1 MDLSIY
7 ILLIYEIFYIYDQ
20 YYFINTA
27 LQVTDEITTDV
38 FEHHAKALMVEH
50 VEENPDSPLFLYL
63 SLQNNHGPLTH
74 IQDSHF
80 SDIEL
85 ELINNIPNE
94 VRRAYTRLNIKLDH
108 FLRNTIQNLKVNFFL
123 YFIFGFSLY
132 RGACSYSIARLFP
145 AIDSSPSSLLRNHEI
160 FRPPVAHE
168 RIGVSI
174 ESVEIFVRSAVV
186 FVTALAAGLNSIL
199 PFTVVPVVRSLD
211 KAGLCLFAGHDHLK
225 IL

>member
-123 YFIFGFSLY
+123 YFISNPFSN
-132 RGACSYSIARLFP
+132 CI
-145 AIDSSPSSLLRNHEI
+145 LLT
-160 FRPPVAHE
+160 
-168 RIGVSI
+168 
-174 ESVEIFVRSAVV
+174 IFVFIIIDLIKTR
-186 FVTALAAGLNSIL
+186 TMDYMI
-199 PFTVVPVVRSLD
+199 TVLS
-211 KAGLCLFAGHDHLK
+211 F
-225 IL
+225 